1 LAIWAYIVNMAS
13 EVSGRIVE
21 LNARDNQ
28 QVKEGQVLFQIDPKP
43 YQLRVDQARAA
54 VQGLEAQL
62 AVTTSEVASQTSGAE
77 AAASGISTAEAQL
90 ALATRTLD
98 RLQPLLKRGFVMAE
112 GTTGTTATPAPAAVA
127 PVKFS
132 IPSNTAVEFPPPAE
146 IDGNRVYGLV
156 ELIDIAQRRNP
167 ATRVAWEE
175 ARQAAIKVGIAQA
188 AYLPVLTASALADYE
203 RLAFPM
209 PTNLVPA
216 GFATSNNREVVPAAS
231 VKYLLLDFGGRAAT
245 VEEASQL
252 SIAANPNS
260 RQRTRS

>member
-1 LAIWAYIVNMAS
+1 MRP
-13 EVSGRIVE
+13 VS
-21 LNARDNQ
+21 LQ
-28 QVKEGQVLFQIDPKP
+28 LF
-43 YQLRVDQARAA
+43 AA
-54 VQGLEAQL
+54 G
-62 AVTTSEVASQTSGAE
+62 
-77 AAASGISTAEAQL
+77 
-90 ALATRTLD
+90 
-98 RLQPLLKRGFVMAE
+98 GFVLLCACNDTSNLAPGAPDAPAPFPSSE
-112 GTTGTTATPAPAAVA
+112 GATATPAPAAFA

-132 IPSNTAVEFPPPAE
+132 IPPNTAVEFPPPAE

-188 AYLPVLTASALADYE
+188 AYLPVLTASALAGYE
-203 RLAFPM
+203 RLAFPL

-252 SIAANPNS
+252 SIAANAEFTTAHQKLIYTVAGAYFILDGANATVSAAQQGLADARVLQNPL
-260 RQRTRS
+260 RR